1 MSAILVTRRAVRW
14 RRKVDRDSDGFILGV
29 VRPPSPPAR
38 FAAAAFACA
47 LGSGGARGG
56 EPVENGQ
63 WMTALS
69 SAFVVVDMSAGDLDN
84 DGRDETALCY
94 RHDLAT
100 TTQGSGVVVL
110 QGKGPEA
117 KPVFHVQLSDTLCE
131 KVRIAGGRVG
141 VLLPGNKQLAWAYG
155 KEIHFRSDKA
165 SPVAAKSVSAS
176 STLDPSHAA
185 SKAYDNDLATSWAE
199 GADGTGIGQTL
210 TVRLDHAVDVGAV
223 ALLCGDGNGQRAF
236 LDRNRVHRGSI
247 ETKTEADLGDADSGI
262 DFSSL
267 GISTIG
273 DRIEFACEN
282 KPQITYVD
290 VGKRGVVELTIRIDS
305 VFLGDKKDDTHI
317 AEVEIVPVLDP
328 TQTLDR
334 ARDVKKKADTEAEAT
349 TTTATIGVD
358 VDASTKKLDDGGRSI
373 VPDDE

>member
-1 MSAILVTRRAVRW
+1 MFALAGLVGLT
-14 RRKVDRDSDGFILGV
+14 G
-29 VRPPSPPAR
+29 AR
-38 FAAAAFACA
+38 AAAAD
-47 LGSGGARGG
+47 S
-56 EPVENGQ
+56 PENGP

-69 SAFVVVDMSAGDLDN
+69 SAFVVVDMSTGDLDN

-94 RHDLAT
+94 RHDLST
-100 TTQGSGVVVL
+100 TDQGSGVVVL
-110 QGKGPEA
+110 QGKGPDA
-117 KPVFHVQLSDTLCE
+117 KPVFHVQLSGTLCE
-131 KVRIAGGRVG
+131 KIRIAGGRVG
-141 VLLPGNKQLAWAYG
+141 VLLPGNKQLAWSYG
-155 KEIHFRSDKA
+155 KEIRFRSDKT
-165 SPVAAKSVSAS
+165 SPVTAKSVSAS
-176 STLDPSHAA
+176 STLDPTHAPA
-185 SKAYDNDLATSWAE
+185 KAYDNDLATSWAE

-210 TVRLDHAVDVGAV
+210 TIRLDHAVDIGAV
-223 ALLCGDGNGQRAF
+223 ALFCGDGNGQRSF

-247 ETKTEADLGDADSGI
+247 ETKTDADLGDADSGI

-282 KPQITYVD
+282 KPQITYVN
-290 VGKRGVVELTIRIDS
+290 VGKRDVVELTIRIDS

-317 AEVEIVPVLDP
+317 AEVEIVPMLDP

-334 ARDVKKKADTEAEAT
+334 ARDVKKKPDAEAATGTTAT
-349 TTTATIGVD
+349 TTGVD